1 MHKFDQILIQEIK
14 RDGSI
19 CEMTNGRDLRMKV
32 TVVNEETFAISFY
45 LDGNKEEKS
54 YTVQEKQE
62 QRPEVQIAEQEDLIS
77 IRTAS
82 LILEIDR
89 TYLKYRFLDSERHVI
104 ASSYREEPVSLN
116 KDGGFRLALSLR
128 EEECLYGLGEDN
140 DVSGGSLNRR
150 GSRRDMITGQR
161 INRNHVTA
169 DFPVPFL
176 LSLGRK
182 QPYAIYVD
190 NTYRLDVDLGKTK
203 HDCLSVAA
211 AGGPCRFYFF
221 SGKSVSRIHENYMKL
236 IGMPALPPLWALGF
250 MQSKCSFQDWDEL
263 DDVLYRYKE
272 AEIPLDCI
280 VFDFDWVEYFNNYK
294 WHPRW
299 KGLSPEK
306 ISQYRKEGIH
316 FMVSNSGPMLKK
328 NADTFE
334 SALEAGVLARDDEGN
349 TITCGHYSGE
359 LIDFTNPDTEKWIE
373 PQLTRVLDDGVE
385 GWWLDLTEPEGDSP
399 NTMYFAGRTEKIH
412 NLFSNFTADVYH
424 RVSEKHNPGRRSFVL
439 TRTGVAGIQRK
450 PTAVWTGD
458 VYSEYGTFEAH
469 IPEALNTGLSGI
481 PMWTS
486 DTGGFISTTNN
497 DRYPYNL
504 YQNDI
509 AAHSLLY
516 ERWMQFS
523 CFTPIMRV
531 HHAGGEAVPFC
542 YTELMVN
549 GLRHY
554 IRLRYQLLPYIYSAY
569 YESHLHGTPIMRP
582 MFWHYSEDRNTY
594 DLKDQ
599 YLFGEWLLVAPVIR
613 EETDRREVY
622 LPEGTWYDWD
632 YGHQYEG
639 GQTIEVF
646 APQNRIPV
654 FVREGAILPMVS
666 DMRNTDEMSWE
677 RIEVQIYPG
686 ARLEHTE
693 YTMYADDGHSTEYL
707 DDVYTETRFVCGMDG
722 DQLQLRMERNND
734 LFPTKELILHI
745 HTNRIPETVFAGGRE
760 LTRFARYYGVLQ
772 NADGGYCYDAF
783 KQLLDIR
790 VFWVGGAD
798 GRDDSDVTDGTDA
811 AEDSEVTNGS
821 DTMGSKSTVQI
832 VEVDVCFDPVQ
843 KLPEKLPFMG
853 MDGAG
858 QLPFIYPASTIP
870 CRIPAENYDRGGEG
884 IAFHKEIPAKS
895 AVYREDNADIVE
907 AEGKQ
912 NYFIH
917 ALSKEEWLEYSIICG
932 EEGEYSAALN
942 YRGRAEIAILLNSQL
957 VTGHIRLDSEEFTE
971 AAIARIHITKGEHVL
986 GIRVYEG
993 TLDLKELN
1001 ILL

>member
-1 MHKFDQILIQEIK
+1 MHKFDQISIREIK

-19 CEMTNGRDLRMKV
+19 CEMTTDSSLRMRV
-32 TVVNEETFAISFY
+32 AAVNEETFAISFY
-45 LDGNKEEKS
+45 LDGSKEEKS
-54 YTVQEKQE
+54 YTLQEDQE
-62 QRPEVQIAEQEDLIS
+62 PRPEVQIAEQGDVLN

-89 TYLKYRFLDSERHVI
+89 TSLKYRFLDSDRHVI
-104 ASSYREEPVSLN
+104 ASSYREEPVSFD
-116 KDGGFRLALSLR
+116 KDGGFRFALSLR

-150 GSRRDMITGQR
+150 GSRRDMVTGQR

-176 LSLGRK
+176 LSLGSV

-190 NTYRLDVDLGKTK
+190 NTYCLDVDLGKTR
-203 HDCLSVAA
+203 HDRLSVAA

-221 SGKSVSRIHENYMKL
+221 GGKSVGQIHENYMKL
-236 IGMPALPPLWALGF
+236 IGMPALPPLWVLGF
-250 MQSKCSFQDWDEL
+250 MQSKCSFWDWDEL
-263 DDVLYRYKE
+263 DDVLYRYQE
-272 AEIPLDCI
+272 AELPLDCI
-280 VFDFDWVEYFNNYK
+280 VFDFDWAECFNNYK

-306 ISQYRKEGIH
+306 IRQYRKQGIH

-385 GWWLDLTEPEGDSP
+385 GWWLELTEPEGDSP
-399 NTMYFAGRTEKIH
+399 NTVYFAGRTEKIH

-424 RVSEKHNPGRRSFVL
+424 RVTERHNPGRRSFVL

-450 PTAVWTGD
+450 PTAVWIGD

-486 DTGGFISTTNN
+486 DTGGFISATNN

-504 YQNDI
+504 YQNDV
-509 AAHSLLY
+509 AAHSLLF

-523 CFTPIMRV
+523 CFTPIMRA
-531 HHAGGEAVPFC
+531 HHAGGEAVPFR

-549 GLRHY
+549 GMSHY
-554 IRLRYQLLPYIYSAY
+554 IRLRYRLLPYIYSAY

-582 MFWHYSEDRNTY
+582 MFWHYPEDRNTY

-599 YLFGEWLLVAPVIR
+599 YLFGEWLLVAPVLQ
-613 EETDRREVY
+613 EQTDHRTVY
-622 LPEGTWYDWD
+622 LPEGIWYDWD

-666 DMRNTDEMSWE
+666 GLHNTDEMSWD
-677 RIEVQIYPG
+677 RIEVQIYPDSR
-686 ARLEHTE
+686 AEAAE

-707 DDVYTETRFVCGMDG
+707 NGAYTKTRFVCGMDG
-722 DQLQLRMERNND
+722 DQLRLHMERSNG

-745 HTNRIPETVFAGGRE
+745 HTNRIPETVSVGGQE

-772 NADGGYCYDAF
+772 SADGGYCYDAF
-783 KQLLDIR
+783 KQLLDVR
-790 VFWVGGAD
+790 LLW
-798 GRDDSDVTDGTDA
+798 
-811 AEDSEVTNGS
+811 EGS
-821 DTMGSKSTVQI
+821 MGKT
-832 VEVDVCFDPVQ
+832 VDVCFDPVQ

-884 IAFHKEIPAKS
+884 IAFHKKAPAES
-895 AVYREDNADIVE
+895 AVYREDNAGIAE
-907 AEGKQ
+907 AEGTQ
-912 NYFIH
+912 GYFIH
-917 ALSKEEWLEYSIICG
+917 ALSKEEWLEYSVICS
-932 EEGEYSAALN
+932 EEAEYSAALA
-942 YRGRAEIAILLNSQL
+942 YRGEAEIAILLNSQL
-957 VTGHIRLDSEEFTE
+957 VTGHIRLESEEFTE
-971 AAIARIHITKGEHVL
+971 VAVARIHITKGEHVL

-993 TLDLKELN
+993 TLDMEELS
-1001 ILL
+1001 ILIIMD